1 MFESDF
7 KAYYESLKNRDSPD
21 CIRVVSASDK
31 HIYIWNAAMGDL
43 EGHVM
48 HSLRAVVIPES
59 RRKGP
64 KDLVRGDRPL
74 IAIL

>member
-1 MFESDF
+1 MPERFLEVQQSHAQWEGNPVFESDF

-21 CIRVVSASDK
+21 CICIVSASDK

-48 HSLRAVVIPES
+48 RSLQAVVIPES
-59 RRKGP
+59 
-64 KDLVRGDRPL
+64 
-74 IAIL
+74 